1 MNANCNKYHLKSNVR
16 VKTLNSI
23 PFYVSACF
31 FFLSIL
37 ILALFPI
44 NAFSD
49 SNDDLYKELETF
61 TDVIS
66 FVRKDYV
73 NEVKSKELVEGAIKG
88 MLTSLDPHSGY
99 MDQEYF
105 KEMQVQTKGQFGGL
119 GIEITMK
126 EGVLTVVSPMEGS
139 PAERAGVKSGDA
151 IIKIDGFFTK
161 DLNLMDS
168 VRRLRGPIDSKV
180 KLTLHRKGLQGIFDV
195 DVNREEI
202 QVRSVKSR
210 YLGDGYGYARISQFM
225 EKTGDDLKGALR
237 KLNNETSEFKGL
249 ILDLR
254 NNPGGL
260 LNQAVKVSDLFLTE
274 GVIVYTESRVPSQRQ
289 KFFAERKGTEPDYPL
304 VVIVNAGSASASE
317 IVAGAIK
324 DHGRG
329 IVIGNQ
335 TFGKGSVQT
344 ITPLQNGG
352 ALSLTTALYFTKSGK
367 SIQLTGVSP
376 DIEVVP
382 PVVAPV
388 GTSRLIE
395 PMREED
401 LPGAI
406 KNPSNSDEVKS
417 KELEK
422 QESVNNPEKV
432 DVLNIETATIPE
444 ILEKD
449 PYIKKG
455 LEVLKDFG
463 LNKQAA

>member
-1 MNANCNKYHLKSNVR
+1 MSAHKGSNFNQAARVIALKGS
-16 VKTLNSI
+16 
-23 PFYVSACF
+23 F
-31 FFLSIL
+31 FQLVVLSTAFLLSIL
-37 ILALFPI
+37 ILFVW
-44 NAFSD
+44 NARSD

-73 NEVKSKELVEGAIKG
+73 HEVKSKELVEGAIKG
-88 MLTSLDPHSGY
+88 MLASLDPHSGY

-126 EGVLTVVSPMEGS
+126 DGALTVVSPMEGS
-139 PAERAGVKSGDA
+139 PAERAGVKAGDS

-180 KLTLHRKGLQGIFDV
+180 KLTLHRKGVQGMFDV

-202 QVRSVKSR
+202 QVKSVKSR
-210 YLGDGYGYARISQFM
+210 YLGDGIGYVRVSQFM

-237 KLNNETSEFKGL
+237 KLSNDAPEFKGL
-249 ILDLR
+249 VLDLR

-260 LNQAVKVSDLFLTE
+260 LNQAVKVCDLFLTE
-274 GVIVYTESRVPSQRQ
+274 GVIVYTESRVASQRQ
-289 KFFAERKGTEPDYPL
+289 KFFAESKGTEPDYPL
-304 VVIVNAGSASASE
+304 VVLVNAGSASASE
-317 IVAGAIK
+317 IVAGAMK

-329 IVIGNQ
+329 IIIGNQ

-376 DIEVVP
+376 DIEVTP
-382 PVVAPV
+382 PVAMP
-388 GTSRLIE
+388 TSPARNIE
-395 PMREED
+395 PLREED

-406 KNPSNSDEVKS
+406 KNPSNSDEIKLKGEESDSVQPS
-417 KELEK
+417 KE
-422 QESVNNPEKV
+422 
-432 DVLNIETATIPE
+432 DILNIESAPIAE

-455 LEVLKDFG
+455 FEVLKDFG